1 MQAEAKPGSYLEFFN
16 RNGYVLVKNAVPREA
31 CERTVRRIFEFVG
44 KSPDDREGWYEPPAG
59 SDEYFEDQERG
70 MLPFFHDQTLWDN
83 RTYPKVYEAFKELL
97 GTEKLWVSLDRV
109 NMKLPKR
116 DSHPRLNQ
124 SFIHWDRDTSNL
136 TFPLR
141 AGESGLQGVL
151 YLADTAADQGG
162 FQCVPE
168 IYRDLES
175 YIARQPADR
184 NPTIPNLDG
193 YGITPIP
200 GEAGDLLIWDALLPH
215 GNGENLSN
223 DIRFAQYILMHPAD
237 EDNAQAREA
246 RIRAFE
252 RCESTFLP
260 GDPRGWERG
269 ESRGKPA
276 QLTALGRKLL
286 GLDRW

>member
-1 MQAEAKPGSYLEFFN
+1 MQAESKPGSYLEFFN
-16 RNGYVLVKNAVPREA
+16 NNGYVLVKNAVPREL
-31 CERTVRRIFEFVG
+31 CEKTVRRIFEFVG
-44 KSPDDREGWYEPPAG
+44 KSPDDREGWYTPAEG
-59 SDEYFEDQERG
+59 ADDYFEDQERG

-83 RTYPKVYEAFKELL
+83 RMYPKVYEVFKELL
-97 GTEKLWVSLDRV
+97 GEEKLWVSLDRV

-116 DSHPRLNQ
+116 ESHLKLNQ

-136 TFPLR
+136 KFPMR
-141 AGESGLQGVL
+141 VGESGLQGVL
-151 YLADTAADQGG
+151 YLADTAANQGG

-168 IYRDLES
+168 IYRDLEG

-184 NPTIPNLDG
+184 NPTIPNLEG
-193 YGITPIP
+193 YEITPIP

-223 DIRFAQYILMHPAD
+223 DIRFAQYILMSPANQD
-237 EDNAQAREA
+237 DPIETEA

-252 RCESTFLP
+252 AYESTFLP
-260 GDPRGWERG
+260 KDPRGWERNNNA
-269 ESRGKPA
+269 SRP
-276 QLTALGRKLL
+276 QLSGLGRKLL